1 MAENE
6 SLHKNSS
13 KSRKQWRSLKG
24 ENSWT
29 LFKVIAEIVDGFEIL
44 NSVGPCV
51 SIFGSART
59 SPDSEYY
66 QAAVEISRRLV
77 REGFGIITGG
87 GPGIMEAA
95 NKGAHMEDGVS
106 VGLIIELPFEAG
118 YNEYISP
125 DKLLFHRYFF
135 VRKVMFVKYAQA
147 LVVMPGGFGTM
158 DELFEALTLVQ
169 TKSSSPVPIILYG
182 TAFWSG
188 LIQWIREVMLEL
200 EGNISPED
208 MDLLIITDDID
219 EVVHTICDF
228 YDEEKGAH
236 LQPNYEL

>member
-1 MAENE
+1 MEEHN
-6 SLHKNSS
+6 SLQNYPYKN
-13 KSRKQWRSLKG
+13 RKQWQTLKG

-59 SPDSEYY
+59 PPDHKYY
-66 QAAVEISRRLV
+66 KAAVEISRRLV

-87 GPGIMEAA
+87 GPGIMEAG
-95 NKGAHMEDGVS
+95 NKGAYIEDGVS

-118 YNEYISP
+118 YNDYISP
-125 DKLLFHRYFF
+125 RKILFHRYFF

-147 LVVMPGGFGTM
+147 FVAMPGGFGTM
-158 DELFEALTLVQ
+158 DELFEALTLIQ
-169 TKSSSPVPIILYG
+169 TKTSTRVPIILFG
-182 TAFWSG
+182 TEYWSG
-188 LIQWIREVMLEL
+188 LINWIKNVMYQQ
-200 EGNISPED
+200 EGNINEED
-208 MDLLIITDDID
+208 LDLLVLSDDID
-219 EVVHTICDF
+219 EVVELISEF
-228 YDEEKGAH
+228 YEEEKGGK